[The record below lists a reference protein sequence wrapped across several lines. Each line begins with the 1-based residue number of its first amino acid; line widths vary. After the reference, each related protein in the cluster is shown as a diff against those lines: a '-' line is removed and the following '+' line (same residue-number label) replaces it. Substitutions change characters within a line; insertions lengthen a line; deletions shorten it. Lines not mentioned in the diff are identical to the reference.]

1 MRGAIKAPR
10 MLHRPN
16 GPPISPRSAHEC
28 GGKAVTPILV
38 ESKNGSHQV
47 RWHSLNRTHV
57 IVQNSLLASIV
68 PPNGNASPILFGN
81 GATVGLI
88 ALPANTVTN
97 GEMS

>member
-1 MRGAIKAPR
+1 LAERAAD
-10 MLHRPN
+10 L
-16 GPPISPRSAHEC
+16 SDFSHEC
-28 GGKAVTPILV
+28 GRKAVTPILI
-38 ESKNGSHQV
+38 EWKNASHQI
-47 RWHSLNRTHV
+47 RCRSINRIHV

-97 GEMS
+97 GQLS